1 MADRAFGARL
11 GFGDYD
17 SKGFRLWLFR
27 GAPLGRKTGFYLDE
41 FGLDLHL
48 GPQRGPLQ

>member
-1 MADRAFGARL
+1 
-11 GFGDYD
+11 
-17 SKGFRLWLFR
+17 
-27 GAPLGRKTGFYLDE
+27 LGRKTGFYLDE